1 MILNTVQCLFDAI
14 MLKSEQHRIKNKN
27 FDGKDYWKS
36 IKQIIEKTDW
46 TADKWKP
53 VSKDK
58 YNTIMDIIE
67 FTINGRSE
75 KHIIEENH
83 FLIQTVRIPVDSD
96 PTLKKIMQVALNIG
110 QYEGYVH
117 HTGNT
122 KYCTV
127 KTRPNLLTKFILKK
141 DTIVKL
147 DTILSKSDISY
158 LEKLLE

>member
-27 FDGKDYWKS
+27 FDGKAYWKS
-36 IKQIIEKTDW
+36 IKQITEKTDW

-58 YNTIMDIIE
+58 YNAIMDITE
-67 FTINGRSE
+67 FIINGHGE
-75 KHIIEENH
+75 KNIIEENH
-83 FLIQTVRIPVDSD
+83 FLIQTVRIPVDNK

-122 KYCTV
+122 KYCTT
-127 KTRPNLLTKFILKK
+127 KMRPNLLTKFILKK
-141 DTIVKL
+141 DTMIKL